1 MSRLRAIARLSATFA
16 LSACLLAGCA
26 DERARAANAQLST
39 ALDKKSAEVDQLGAE
54 VADLRKQVQELSIDK
69 KMRDLGRLSK
79 EELIGA
85 DLIPDVLEDRL
96 TRSVGLVVVGFEMA
110 VKDQWGRVDR
120 VDIPMAEGSG
130 FIISDKGYL
139 LTNHHV
145 VEAYLDLKENERS
158 ISQSIATARGA
169 PAKVTFGILFY
180 INGTSQIVEPID
192 WNKDLDYCAM
202 RIADQQPF
210 PTDYR
215 TIPMGVRAETGEVLA
230 SRGEMVLACGFPAIA
245 REPLSQTQIQ
255 DKIARQISAVK
266 ASDYYRPEDYLYC
279 VTSGIVSRRFHD
291 LSGTEFIQ
299 HEAVLSSGNSGG
311 PLLNSRGEVIGINTI
326 AGTTVS
332 GYSVAI
338 SIASILDDIR
348 KRGKVPL

>member
-1 MSRLRAIARLSATFA
+1 MGAFRAIARAAATA
-16 LSACLLAGCA
+16 GLAAALLAGCA
-26 DERARAANAQLST
+26 DERARASNAQLNA
-39 ALDKKSAEVDQLGAE
+39 ALQKKSDEVDQLETE
-54 VADLRKQVQELSIDK
+54 VAELRAQIQDLVIDK
-69 KMRDLGRLSK
+69 KTRDLSRLTT
-79 EELIGA
+79 EELSGA
-85 DLIPDVLEDRL
+85 DLIPDALEDRL

-130 FIISDKGYL
+130 FVISDKGYL

-169 PAKVTFGILFY
+169 PAKVTFGVLFY
-180 INGTSQIVEPID
+180 LNGTSQVIEPID
-192 WNKDLDYCAM
+192 WNKDLDYCVM
-202 RIADQQPF
+202 RISDKQPF
-210 PTDYR
+210 PADYR
-215 TIPMGVRAETGEVLA
+215 TIPMGVRAETGEILA
-230 SRGEMVLACGFPAIA
+230 SRGEMVLACGYPAIA

-279 VTSGIVSRRFHD
+279 VTSGIVSRRFSD

-311 PLLNSRGEVIGINTI
+311 PLLNSRGEAIGINTI
-326 AGTTVS
+326 AGTAVS

-338 SIASILDDIR
+338 SISSILDDIR
-348 KRGKVPL
+348 KRGRVPL

>member
-1 MSRLRAIARLSATFA
+1 MNGTRLLA
-16 LSACLLAGCA
+16 LGALAAVALTAGCA
-26 DERARAANAQLST
+26 DERARASNADLAAKLKT
-39 ALDKKSAEVDQLGAE
+39 KSEEVDKLSAD
-54 VADLRKQVQELSIDK
+54 VADLRKQVQELAIDK
-69 KMRDLGRLSK
+69 RMRELGRMTPQ
-79 EELIGA
+79 ELTGA
-85 DLIPDVLEDRL
+85 DIIPDVLEDRL
-96 TRSVGLVVVGFEMA
+96 THAVGLVVVGFEMA

-130 FIISDKGYL
+130 FVISDKGYL

-169 PAKVTFGILFY
+169 PAKITFGILFY

-202 RIADQQPF
+202 RIVEQQPF

-215 TIPMGVRAETGEVLA
+215 PIPLGMVDDAGEVVA
-230 SRGEMVLACGFPAIA
+230 SRGEMVLACGYPAIS

-255 DKIARQISAVK
+255 DKIARQVSAVR
-266 ASDYYRPEDYLYC
+266 ASDYYRPEDYLYS
-279 VTSGIVSRRFHD
+279 VTSGIVSRRFRD
-291 LSGTEFIQ
+291 GVGTEYIQ

-311 PLLNSRGEVIGINTI
+311 PLINSRGEVIGINTI

-338 SIASILDDIR
+338 SLSSILEDIR